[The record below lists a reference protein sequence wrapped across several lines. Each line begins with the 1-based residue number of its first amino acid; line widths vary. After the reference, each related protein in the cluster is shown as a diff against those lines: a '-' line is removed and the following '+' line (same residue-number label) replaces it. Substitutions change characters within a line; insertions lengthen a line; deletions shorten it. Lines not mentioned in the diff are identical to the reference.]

1 LGIACNKGS
10 RAIFFDWKSYLKEQ
24 KHDAKRTDGRRSRR
38 VPRRRV
44 RRDRGR

>member
-10 RAIFFDWKSYLKEQ
+10 RAIYFDWKSYLTEQ